1 MANRYLLDTSVF
13 SQPLRRKPVP
23 QVLQKWQAASDEAC
37 AISIVTLSEIEFGL
51 ELESNALRRDKFEAL
66 LRHRLPVLPTDE
78 AVWSQFSLMKARQQ
92 AHGEP
97 VGDLDLLIAATALVH
112 KLCVATL
119 NRNDF
124 SRIES
129 LSWEDWSK

>member
-1 MANRYLLDTSVF
+1 MARRYLLDTSVF

-23 QVLQKWQAASDEAC
+23 DVLQKWRAVGDEAC
-37 AISIVTLSEIEFGL
+37 AISIVTLAEMEFGL
-51 ELESNALRRDKFEAL
+51 ELEKQTSRKAKFEAL
-66 LRHRLPVLPTDE
+66 LRYRLPVLPTDE
-78 AVWSQFSLMKARQQ
+78 AVWSQFSRMKARQQ
-92 AHGEP
+92 AKGEP
-97 VGDLDLLIAATALVH
+97 VGDMDLLIAATAVHH